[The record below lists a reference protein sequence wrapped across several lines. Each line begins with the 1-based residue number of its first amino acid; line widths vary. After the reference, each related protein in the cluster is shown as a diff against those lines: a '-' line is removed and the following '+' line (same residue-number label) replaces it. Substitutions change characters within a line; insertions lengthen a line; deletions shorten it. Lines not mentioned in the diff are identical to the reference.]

1 MQKIHYALLA
11 LSVATALLPI
21 QADPVEMAA
30 RNGTQSQEALQ
41 RSQRVMNAWLARADP
56 VTGLLQ
62 RRGTEN
68 VWYVRDSGADLYPF
82 LVMAAYY
89 TNRPTY
95 ETTMHAILRNELLH
109 TRRVGQLSDNVVFG
123 GRGFENAELDLDQII
138 FGNCEYVKDGLLPLS
153 ELLGHHQW
161 YERMRGI
168 VDDIIAYAPYE
179 TPYGRIPSKSAE
191 VNGELLQAL
200 MRLAYD
206 TNEDSYIDQAICIG
220 DFYFQEVIPGSHELP
235 SHLWD
240 FENAKPASD
249 KFVLSD
255 HGNEI
260 LGGLSELVLYTKE
273 TGNPAYERF
282 REPFTQLVHHLLDV
296 GLNED
301 GLWYTS
307 IALDTHEPADTRH
320 AHCWGYLFNG
330 VYTAYLITGEPR
342 FRDTTLHALKTVVE
356 KPTTYLDDPE
366 GSGRNY
372 GSNAYSDALESA
384 IVFRNRFP
392 EVVDEGVLDTCFKRF
407 LARQRDDGIIEDW
420 YGDGNYVRTALM
432 YALMKSQGTWVE
444 PWREDVRLGAIPDG
458 DGILLVLECDQPW
471 EGRIQFDVPRHQ
483 YVFNMPVNYP
493 RLNEW
498 PEWYTV
504 ELDRLYVV
512 TVDGEEMIRSGG
524 ELAQGLPIQISG
536 QTILRV
542 HNAKTQ

>member
-1 MQKIHYALLA
+1 MFKLT
-11 LSVATALLPI
+11 LSAVPLVFVLPGF
-21 QADPVEMAA
+21 AAPVDDAS
-30 RNGTQSQEALQ
+30 RNGAQAQEAFQ
-41 RSQRVMNAWLARADP
+41 RSQRVMNAWLERADP

-62 RRGTEN
+62 RRGTQN
-68 VWYVRDSGADLYPF
+68 MWYVRDSAADLYPF

-89 TNRPTY
+89 TDRRTY
-95 ETTMHAILRNELLH
+95 ETTMFAILRNELLH
-109 TRRVGQLSDNVVFG
+109 TRRAGQLSDNVLFG
-123 GRGFENAELDLDQII
+123 EAGFEDAEVDMDRVI
-138 FGNCEYVKDGLLPLS
+138 FGSCEYVKDGLLPLS

-179 TPYGRIPSKSAE
+179 TRFGRIPSLSAE

-200 MRLAYD
+200 VRLAYD
-206 TNEDSYIDQAICIG
+206 TGDDAYIDQAIRIG
-220 DFYFQEVIPGSHELP
+220 DFYFQEVIPNSHGLP
-235 SHLWD
+235 SHMWD
-240 FENAKPASD
+240 LENGKPASD

-260 LGGLSELVLYTKE
+260 LGGLSELVMYAKATRH
-273 TGNPAYERF
+273 PAYERY
-282 REPFTQLVHHLLDV
+282 REPLSQLVHKLLDV

-301 GLWYTS
+301 GIWYTS
-307 IALDTHEPADTRH
+307 IALDTYEPADARH

-342 FRDTTLHALKTVVE
+342 FRDTTLRALKTVVE

-392 EVVDEGVLDTCFKRF
+392 DIVDEEMLDTCVRRF
-407 LARQRDDGIIEDW
+407 LARQREDGIIEDW

-432 YALMKSQGTWVE
+432 YALMKSQGAWAE
-444 PWREDVRLGAIPDG
+444 PWRDDLRLGAVPDG
-458 DGILLVLECDQPW
+458 DGVLVVVEPHSPW
-471 EGRIQFDVPRHQ
+471 EGRIRFDVPRHQ

-504 ELDRLYVV
+504 ELDQLYTV
-512 TVDGEEMIRSGG
+512 TINGEELIRSGG
-524 ELAQGLPIQISG
+524 ELARGLPIHTEG
-536 QTILRV
+536 QTIVTV
-542 HNAKTQ
+542 HNAKTP

>member
-1 MQKIHYALLA
+1 VLTVFGATA
-11 LSVATALLPI
+11 LSVHSQPTDA
-21 QADPVEMAA
+21 AA
-30 RNGTQSQEALQ
+30 RTGPQAQEALQ
-41 RSQRVMNAWLARADP
+41 RSKRVTDAWLARADP

-62 RRGTEN
+62 RRGTQDM
-68 VWYVRDSGADLYPF
+68 WYVRDSGADLYPF

-89 TNRPTY
+89 TDRPTY

-109 TRRVGQLSDNVVFG
+109 TRRVGQLSDNVLFG
-123 GRGFENAELDLDQII
+123 GQGFENPEIDMDQII

-161 YERMRGI
+161 YVRMWGI

-179 TPYGRIPSKSAE
+179 TKFGRLPSLSAE
-191 VNGELLQAL
+191 VNGELLQVL
-200 MRLAYD
+200 VRLAYD
-206 TNEDSYIDQAICIG
+206 TNDVSYIDQAIRIG
-220 DFYFQEVIPGSHELP
+220 DFYFQEVIPGSHGLP

-240 FENAKPASD
+240 LDNAKPASD

-260 LGGLSELVLYTKE
+260 LGGLSELVMFTKE

-282 REPFTQLVHHLLDV
+282 REPFTQLVYKLLDV

-307 IALDTHEPADTRH
+307 IALDTYEPADARH
-320 AHCWGYLFNG
+320 AHCWGYLYNG
-330 VYTAYLITGEPR
+330 VYTAYLITGEAR
-342 FRDTTLHALKTVVE
+342 FRDATIHALRTVIE

-372 GSNAYSDALESA
+372 GSNAYSDSLESA

-392 EVVDEGVLDTCFKRF
+392 DVVDEGVLDACVKRF

-432 YALMKSQGTWVE
+432 YALMKSQGTWAE
-444 PWREDVRLGAIPDG
+444 PWREDLRLGAVPDG
-458 DGILLVLECDQPW
+458 DGILLVVEADELW
-471 EGRIQFDVPRHQ
+471 EGRIRFDVPRHQ
-483 YVFNMPVNYP
+483 YFFNMPVNYP

-504 ELDRLYVV
+504 KLDQLFAV
-512 TVDGEEMIRSGG
+512 TMDGEERICSGG
-524 ELAQGLPIQISG
+524 ELQHGLPVKTKGRTVIA
-536 QTILRV
+536 V

>member
-1 MQKIHYALLA
+1 MYRPTLAALLLLA
-11 LSVATALLPI
+11 LAWPI
-21 QADPVEMAA
+21 YADPADEAS
-30 RNGTQSQEALQ
+30 RNGAQAQEAFK
-41 RSQRVMNAWLARADP
+41 RSQRVMNAWLQRADP

-68 VWYVRDSGADLYPF
+68 VWYVRDSAADLYPF

-89 TNRPTY
+89 TDRPTY
-95 ETTMHAILRNELLH
+95 ETRMFAILRNELLH
-109 TRRVGQLSDNVVFG
+109 TRRVGQLSDNVLFG
-123 GRGFENAELDLDQII
+123 NSGFENPEVDLDAII

-161 YERMRGI
+161 YERMRSI

-179 TPYGRIPSKSAE
+179 TRFGTVPSLSAE

-206 TNEDSYIDQAICIG
+206 TGDDAYIDQAIRIG
-220 DFYFQEVIPGSHELP
+220 DFYFQEVIPNAHGLP
-235 SHLWD
+235 SHMWD
-240 FENAKPASD
+240 LENGKPASD

-260 LGGLSELVLYTKE
+260 LGGLSELVLFTKA
-273 TGNPAYERF
+273 TRHPAYERF
-282 REPFTQLVHHLLDV
+282 REPLSQLVHKLLDV
-296 GLNED
+296 GVNGD

-307 IALDTHEPADTRH
+307 IALDTYEPADARH

-342 FRDTTLHALKTVVE
+342 FRDATLHALKTVVE

-392 EVVDEGVLDTCFKRF
+392 DIVDEEVLDTCVKRF
-407 LARQRDDGIIEDW
+407 LARQREDGIIEDW

-432 YALMKSQGTWVE
+432 YALMKSQGSWAE
-444 PWREDVRLGAIPDG
+444 LWRDDLRLGAVTDG
-458 DGILLVLECDQPW
+458 DGVLVVVESDSPW
-471 EGRIQFDVPRHQ
+471 EGRIRFDVPRHQ
-483 YVFNMPVNYP
+483 YVFNMPINYP

-504 ELDRLYVV
+504 ELDQLYTV
-512 TVDGEEMIRSGG
+512 TINGDEMIQSGG
-524 ELAQGLPIQISG
+524 ELARGLPIHTEG
-536 QTILRV
+536 QTIVTV
-542 HNAKTQ
+542 HNAKTP

>member
-1 MQKIHYALLA
+1 MLTRISTLLA
-11 LSVATALLPI
+11 MLVVAVLPTLANPI
-21 QADPVEMAA
+21 DDAV
-30 RNGTQSQEALQ
+30 RNGTQAQEALQ
-41 RSQRVMNAWLARADP
+41 RSKRVMNAWLARADP

-62 RRGTEN
+62 RRGTQDM
-68 VWYVRDSGADLYPF
+68 WYVRDSAADLYPF

-89 TNRPTY
+89 TDRSTY
-95 ETTMHAILRNELLH
+95 ETKMHAILRNELLH
-109 TRRVGQLSDNVVFG
+109 TRRVGQLSDNVLFG
-123 GRGFENAELDLDQII
+123 NQGFEDAEVDLDRII
-138 FGNCEYVKDGLLPLS
+138 FGSCEYVKDGLLPMS

-161 YERMRGI
+161 YVRMRGI

-179 TPYGRIPSKSAE
+179 TKFGRIPSLSAE

-200 MRLAYD
+200 IRLAYD
-206 TNEDSYIDQAICIG
+206 TGDVSYVEQAIRIG
-220 DFYFQEVIPGSHELP
+220 DFYFQEVIPRSQGLP
-235 SHLWD
+235 SHMWD
-240 FENAKPASD
+240 LENAKPASD

-260 LGGLSELVLYTKE
+260 LGGLSELVMYTKSMRH
-273 TGNPAYERF
+273 PAYERY

-307 IALDTHEPADTRH
+307 IALDTLDPADARH

-330 VYTAYLITGEPR
+330 VYTAHLITGEPR
-342 FRDTTLHALKTVVE
+342 FRDATMHALKTVVE
-356 KPTTYLDDPE
+356 KPAIYLDDPD

-392 EVVDEGVLDTCFKRF
+392 DVVDEGVLDTCVKRF
-407 LARQRDDGIIEDW
+407 LARQREDGIIEDW

-444 PWREDVRLGAIPDG
+444 PWREDLRLGALPDR

-471 EGRIQFDVPRHQ
+471 EGRIRFDVPRHQ

-504 ELDRLYVV
+504 ELDQLYAV
-512 TVDGEEMIRSGG
+512 TMDSEELIRSGG
-524 ELAQGLPIQISG
+524 ELAQGLPIHTNG
-536 QTILRV
+536 HTIIRV
-542 HNAKTQ
+542 LNAKTP

>member
-1 MQKIHYALLA
+1 MSKLT
-11 LSVATALLPI
+11 LSALLPLVFVLPI
-21 QADPVEMAA
+21 FAAPVDDAS
-30 RNGTQSQEALQ
+30 RNGVQAQEALQ
-41 RSQRVMNAWLARADP
+41 RSRRVMNAWLERADP

-62 RRGTEN
+62 RRGTQN
-68 VWYVRDSGADLYPF
+68 MWYVRDSAADLYPF

-89 TNRPTY
+89 TDRPTY
-95 ETTMHAILRNELLH
+95 ETTMFAILRNELLH
-109 TRRVGQLSDNVVFG
+109 TRRVGQLSDNVLFG
-123 GRGFENAELDLDQII
+123 VAGFEDAEVDLDRVI
-138 FGNCEYVKDGLLPLS
+138 FGSCEYVKDGLLPLS

-179 TPYGRIPSKSAE
+179 TRIGRMPSLSAE

-200 MRLAYD
+200 VRLAYD
-206 TNEDSYIDQAICIG
+206 TGDDAYIDQAIRIG
-220 DFYFQEVIPGSHELP
+220 DFYFQEVIPNSHGLP
-235 SHLWD
+235 PHMWD
-240 FENAKPASD
+240 LENGKPASD
-249 KFVLSD
+249 RFVLSD

-260 LGGLSELVLYTKE
+260 LGGLSELVMYTKA
-273 TGNPAYERF
+273 TRHPAFERF
-282 REPFTQLVHHLLDV
+282 REPLSQLTHKLLDV

-301 GLWYTS
+301 GIWYTS
-307 IALDTHEPADTRH
+307 ITLDTYEPADARH

-342 FRDTTLHALKTVVE
+342 FRDATLRALQTVVD
-356 KPTTYLDDPE
+356 KPATYLDDPE

-392 EVVDEGVLDTCFKRF
+392 DIIDEEVLDTCVKRF

-432 YALMKSQGTWVE
+432 YALMQSQGAWAE
-444 PWREDVRLGAIPDG
+444 PWRNDLRLGAVPDS
-458 DGILLVLECDQPW
+458 DGLLIVVESDSPW
-471 EGRIQFDVPRHQ
+471 EGRIRFDVPRHQ
-483 YVFNMPVNYP
+483 SVFNMPVNYP

-504 ELDRLYVV
+504 ELDQLYAV
-512 TVDGEEMIRSGG
+512 TVNSEVLIRSGG
-524 ELAQGLPIQISG
+524 ELAQGLTVRAEGRTVLS
-536 QTILRV
+536 V
-542 HNAKTQ
+542 HKAKTP